1 MLANRGQNVLTP
13 RAALVESICGD
24 NACSTITS
32 HWGSHDCCP
41 SSSFSSAIGVGGACF
56 KAGLGGGELGCAR
69 CCVCCCATCLPQP
82 PSTTIQQTANPAK
95 PNPKILPPII

>member
-13 RAALVESICGD
+13 RAALVESISGD

-41 SSSFSSAIGVGGACF
+41 SSSISCAIGVGGACF
-56 KAGLGGGELGCAR
+56 KAGLGGELGCAR
-69 CCVCCCATCLPQP
+69 WCVGCCVGCLPQP
-82 PSTTIQQTANPAK
+82 PSTSIQQTAKANPE
-95 PNPKILPPII
+95 ILRTISC